1 MSIIKQIGFLLRIT
15 RSHGIARRYFVT
27 NGFDGALAMLGLIM
41 GFYVSGGVP
50 LAITISACLGTA
62 IALAMSG
69 ITSAYI
75 SESAERLK
83 ELRELEQAMVSN
95 LDHSAFGKAARLVPI
110 LIAMVNGF
118 APFLFA
124 ILIILP
130 LWLSWLGV
138 TLPLQPLQSSI
149 VVAFMTIFF
158 LGIFIGRV
166 GGVSWFWSGLRTI
179 LIAFVTSLLI
189 LLVNVVVGLD

>member
-1 MSIIKQIGFLLRIT
+1 MRIIKQIVFLLRIT

-50 LAITISACLGTA
+50 LSIAISACLGTT

-83 ELRELEQAMVSN
+83 ELRELEQAMISDLN
-95 LDHSAFGKAARLVPI
+95 HSAYGKAARLVPV

-130 LWLSWLGV
+130 LWLAWLGLS
-138 TLPLQPLQSSI
+138 LPLKPLQLSI
-149 VVAFMTIFF
+149 AVAFVTIFF

-166 GGVSWFWSGLRTI
+166 GGVSWLWSGLRTI
-179 LIAFVTSLLI
+179 LIAFFTSMLI
-189 LLVNVVVGLD
+189 LLVDIAAGLH